1 MSSWP
6 QKPWGTLSGTG
17 LDDVPA
23 MDDPYRTPPPPEAAR
38 RACTEAAPRC
48 VSSGAPVVS
57 DLLREQLNQQKKVL
71 RFMRV
76 LMGVGLLPWVGVG
89 LLLWHPRPE
98 VPPVVVTLCP
108 QAEETTQLDAVL
120 PVVDVQEV
128 ANDSESDPVRAIA
141 TARASLL
148 RVLSDEGMT
157 VQHVSIAG
165 AEFRRA
171 MRDADL
177 RTKVMPVELEGGKR
191 GLKLLRL
198 PSGGYWDLM
207 GMRAGDVLVALN
219 GYGLRDPRTAL
230 QAYAEM
236 MRARHGVFELERDGE
251 RRAVSVR
258 WEE

>member
-1 MSSWP
+1 
-6 QKPWGTLSGTG
+6 
-17 LDDVPA
+17 
-23 MDDPYRTPPPPEAAR
+23 MDDPYRTPPPAEASR
-38 RACTEAAPRC
+38 RACTDTGPRC
-48 VSSGAPVVS
+48 VASGAPIVS
-57 DLLREQLNQQKKVL
+57 DLLRDQLNQQRKILWLL
-71 RFMRV
+71 RV
-76 LMGVGLLPWVGVG
+76 VMGFGLLPWVGVG
-89 LLLWHPRPE
+89 LLVWHTRPD
-98 VPPVVVTLCP
+98 VAPPMVVTLCP
-108 QAEETTQLDAVL
+108 QAEETSQQEDVL
-120 PVVDVQEV
+120 PVVEV
-128 ANDSESDPVRAIA
+128 REVTNGLENDPLRAIA

-148 RVLSDEGMT
+148 RVLGDKGMR

-177 RTKVMPVELEGGKR
+177 RTKVMPVELEGGKL

-198 PSGGYWDLM
+198 PTGGYWDLM
-207 GMRAGDVLVALN
+207 GIRAGDVLVALN

-230 QAYAEM
+230 QASAEM

>member
-1 MSSWP
+1 
-6 QKPWGTLSGTG
+6 
-17 LDDVPA
+17 
-23 MDDPYRTPPPPEAAR
+23 MDDPYRTPPPPEAVR
-38 RACTEAAPRC
+38 RACTEAGPRC
-48 VSSGAPVVS
+48 VSSGAPFGP

-71 RFMRV
+71 RWMRV

-89 LLLWHPRPE
+89 LLLWHARPE
-98 VPPVVVTLCP
+98 APPPVIVTYCP
-108 QAEETTQLDAVL
+108 QAEETTPQDDVI
-120 PVVDVQEV
+120 PVVDAREV
-128 ANDSESDPVRAIA
+128 TNGGENDPVRAVA
-141 TARASLL
+141 NARASLL
-148 RVLSDEGMT
+148 RVLSDKSMT

-171 MRDADL
+171 MGESDL
-177 RTKVMPVELEGGKR
+177 RTKIIPVELDGGKM

-207 GMRAGDVLVALN
+207 GMRKGDVLVALN

-230 QAYAEM
+230 QAHAEM

-258 WEE
+258 WDD